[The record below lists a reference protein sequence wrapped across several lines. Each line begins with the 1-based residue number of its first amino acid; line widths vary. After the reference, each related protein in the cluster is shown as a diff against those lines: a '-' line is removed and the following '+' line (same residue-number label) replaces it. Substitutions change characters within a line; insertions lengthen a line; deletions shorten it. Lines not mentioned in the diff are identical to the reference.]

1 MITHSESI
9 QKIGAALVK
18 IAAAVENP
26 HKNAQNPHFR
36 SSYADLAEIINT
48 TRHVCAEHGVALV
61 QSPGMSDGLC
71 TVETLMVH
79 ESGEWIRGEAASPIH
94 KQDPQGVGSAITYL
108 RRYSLAALLGI
119 AQEDDDGNTAS
130 QRRSANGQP
139 HQQPT
144 PKPTPKPTASGD
156 DIACP
161 ACSGP
166 MWDNRDDEKSAV
178 NGGKRPDLKCKDK
191 ECDTAIWLGSVRDEL
206 KRDLEAATQS
216 EILTDDQRN
225 QLQMA
230 IELYKEHP
238 DKLLKGVD
246 WLRSKMLEAQP

>member
-9 QKIGAALVK
+9 QKIAAALVK

-79 ESGEWIRGEAASPIH
+79 ESGEWIRGEAASPIQ

-130 QRRSANGQP
+130 QRRSVNGQP
-139 HQQPT
+139 HQKPA
-144 PKPTPKPTASGD
+144 PKPATGGD
-156 DIACP
+156 EIACP

-166 MWDNRDDEKSAV
+166 MWDNRTDDKAAV

-191 ECDTAIWLGSVRDEL
+191 ECDTAIWLGAVRDNL
-206 KRDLEAATQS
+206 ARDLEGATQAD
-216 EILTDDQRN
+216 ILTDQQRN
-225 QLQMA
+225 RVQEA
-230 IELYKEHP
+230 ISGYKEHP
-238 DKLLKGVD
+238 AALFASLD
-246 WLRSKMLEAQP
+246 WLRGKMAEVQT

>member
-9 QKIGAALVK
+9 QKLAAALVK

-79 ESGEWIRGEAASPIH
+79 ESGEWIRGEAASPIQ

-130 QRRSANGQP
+130 ERRDRETGKP
-139 HQQPT
+139 HPRRMGVGAPATDKQKALVERLAKSSRLTEAEREGIHKRLLGGMTKQQ
-144 PKPTPKPTASGD
+144 ASD
-156 DIACP
+156 
-161 ACSGP
+161 
-166 MWDNRDDEKSAV
+166 
-178 NGGKRPDLKCKDK
+178 
-191 ECDTAIWLGSVRDEL
+191 AIEWLQETIETRDEAPEPETDGDL
-206 KRDLEAATQS
+206 FGGEPEQKRAPS
-216 EILTDDQRN
+216 
-225 QLQMA
+225 
-230 IELYKEHP
+230 
-238 DKLLKGVD
+238 
-246 WLRSKMLEAQP
+246 AQGAGQ